1 MLLLGFTLSL
11 AEEIFIQQTSL
22 APLPWLNTATYGR
35 AVGVNWIFLLFML
48 VYESVWVVLV
58 PVQMVE
64 LLYSRRRSEPWL
76 RTRGL
81 IVTCFLFV
89 FGSCIA
95 WYAWIKRARPMV
107 FHVPPYHPS
116 PFAFV
121 AGFVVMVALVAAAL
135 SLRAPQEPAARS
147 APSPAAIFL
156 VVLALGLPW
165 WLLLVIEFSNQPV
178 LSMVPFMVPMIGGI
192 AWGTLALM
200 LIRRWS
206 SSASWNAMHRYAC
219 VFAAMLVC
227 MTGGAL
233 SASSWLRVDQ
243 IAQIVF
249 DAGAIGGMI
258 ALGMSLAKPA
268 RKKPRSKFGRPQL
281 EGALDFLFLNR
292 QKARVPA
299 GAGRRCAAPSV
310 A

>member
-1 MLLLGFTLSL
+1 
-11 AEEIFIQQTSL
+11 
-22 APLPWLNTATYGR
+22 
-35 AVGVNWIFLLFML
+35 
-48 VYESVWVVLV
+48 
-58 PVQMVE
+58 
-64 LLYSRRRSEPWL
+64 
-76 RTRGL
+76 
-81 IVTCFLFV
+81 
-89 FGSCIA
+89 
-95 WYAWIKRARPMV
+95 
-107 FHVPPYHPS
+107 
-116 PFAFV
+116 
-121 AGFVVMVALVAAAL
+121 MVALVAAAL